1 MSKSGDADNQQS
13 GDDEEFF
20 DFLNSTDGS
29 DDDRQ
34 PTREELT
41 VWLSEFMGKSQ
52 EAEGMY
58 RQNFCS
64 MVVDRLWG
72 EFGVEGMCELMM
84 AIDRRAGWISDIIIE
99 DADLHDSLFV
109 GYGIFDNDA
118 IYKARMSNQL
128 TELNKKIWRLRK
140 KYAKLISEEIYLKT
154 LPAAPE
160 RKTD

>member
-1 MSKSGDADNQQS
+1 MSEANDQQS
-13 GDDEEFF
+13 GNDDEFFEFI
-20 DFLNSTDGS
+20 NNTDGGEN
-29 DDDRQ
+29 DRQ
-34 PTREELT
+34 PTREELA

-99 DADLHDSLFV
+99 DADLHDSLFS
-109 GYGIFDNDA
+109 GYGVFDNDA
-118 IYKARMSNQL
+118 IYKARMSEQL

-140 KYAKLISEEIYLKT
+140 KYSKLIAEEIYTKT
-154 LPAAPE
+154 QPASPAPE
-160 RKTD
+160 AE